1 MKTQDK
7 IPTTKVARATEFV
20 KTGVKIGGNYV
31 KHFAKRLVDSSISND
46 ALHEANAE
54 DIYNS
59 LSQLKGSALKIAQMM
74 SIDRSMLPKAYKNKF
89 QMAQYSAPPLSGP
102 LVVKTFQKYFG
113 KSPQQLFDSFE
124 LNAENAASI
133 GQVHVAY
140 KNGNKL
146 AVKVQYPGVAD
157 SISADLKMVK
167 PFAVKLLGLN
177 ESDVNNYTSEVEE
190 RLLEET
196 DYFLELKRSMEISEA
211 CSHIPNLIFPKYYP
225 ELSCERVLTM
235 DWMKGMHLKDFLNT
249 NPSQQVRDQ
258 IGQALWDFY
267 SFQIHTLKQVHAD
280 PHPGNFLMNENGTV
294 GIIDFGCIKVI
305 PEKFYEPYFLMV
317 NPYVRE
323 DEVTKEKLF
332 FDLEIL
338 KEDDTEKDKKFF
350 TGIFTSMSELVTRP
364 FQSDTFDFGND
375 DYFNEIYALGET
387 LSKTKEIKESKVA
400 RGSRHTLYI
409 NRTYFG
415 LYNILNDLKANIFIT
430 KPAWLLEK
438 VY

>member
-1 MKTQDK
+1 
-7 IPTTKVARATEFV
+7 
-20 KTGVKIGGNYV
+20 
-31 KHFAKRLVDSSISND
+31 
-46 ALHEANAE
+46 
-54 DIYNS
+54 
-59 LSQLKGSALKIAQMM
+59 
-74 SIDRSMLPKAYKNKF
+74 
-89 QMAQYSAPPLSGP
+89 
-102 LVVKTFQKYFG
+102 
-113 KSPQQLFDSFE
+113 
-124 LNAENAASI
+124 
-133 GQVHVAY
+133 
-140 KNGNKL
+140 
-146 AVKVQYPGVAD
+146 
-157 SISADLKMVK
+157 
-167 PFAVKLLGLN
+167 
-177 ESDVNNYTSEVEE
+177 
-190 RLLEET
+190 
-196 DYFLELKRSMEISEA
+196 
-211 CSHIPNLIFPKYYP
+211 
-225 ELSCERVLTM
+225 
-235 DWMKGMHLKDFLNT
+235 MKGMHLKDFLNT

>member
-235 DWMKGMHLKDFLNT
+235 D
-249 NPSQQVRDQ
+249 
-258 IGQALWDFY
+258 
-267 SFQIHTLKQVHAD
+267 
-280 PHPGNFLMNENGTV
+280 
-294 GIIDFGCIKVI
+294 
-305 PEKFYEPYFLMV
+305 
-317 NPYVRE
+317 
-323 DEVTKEKLF
+323 
-332 FDLEIL
+332 
-338 KEDDTEKDKKFF
+338 
-350 TGIFTSMSELVTRP
+350 
-364 FQSDTFDFGND
+364 
-375 DYFNEIYALGET
+375 
-387 LSKTKEIKESKVA
+387 
-400 RGSRHTLYI
+400 
-409 NRTYFG
+409 
-415 LYNILNDLKANIFIT
+415 
-430 KPAWLLEK
+430 
-438 VY
+438 